1 MCLLVSVR
9 HVAAHPDGHHH
20 HGFSI
25 QISIY
30 LGKTFLRISRIRIIP
45 LTWNLVRVF
54 AYITPFISQILDFI
68 CSERFW
74 SLFWSILNG
83 WHWKPAIKSFIV
95 SVLPLFER
103 HLYSGKRDSFS
114 SFRNLGLTSIQGI
127 PQHSKT
133 VFLITK
139 SVDNFRCVQV
149 TMTSALT
156 EMNYT
161 VKDPINASM
170 RRSRNW
176 TVVKSVCETVS
187 KHWLIDCEAS

>member
-1 MCLLVSVR
+1 MLLLIRMGTTTMVFPDKSLYIWVKRFFEYLVYELFLWPEIWWGSLRIYLLSFRRFWTLSVR
-9 HVAAHPDGHHH
+9 N
-20 HGFSI
+20 GFEF
-25 QISIY
+25 Y
-30 LGKTFLRISRIRIIP
+30 VDLY
-45 LTWNLVRVF
+45 WM
-54 AYITPFISQILDFI
+54 A
-68 CSERFW
+68 
-74 SLFWSILNG
+74 